1 MTTRRDFLLEGS
13 VAAIAAFPA
22 FTFVGPSHAADA
34 YSPPKK
40 SQGVLKGVRFDK
52 AKRVG
57 EKYAARFARWDALPA
72 SGKDPNCFK
81 VLLEIPNG
89 KQQPALYWDA
99 KMAVDADGASPE
111 VRKQSSGASQD
122 TSYHFAD
129 GTGLNAEVVPYFV
142 VPTYDDPTKVGPGRP
157 WEGSGDSFVADCH
170 LRHGNLGVVI
180 FGSKVC
186 GAIFGDEGPPT
197 KIGEAS
203 IRVHERIRR
212 LPLPWKGD
220 PAKKILKDASEERN
234 VLYFVFRDTFFDI
247 EKFGS
252 GKQKALG
259 EEVHKQGIAAFHD
272 FIKAQV

>member
-1 MTTRRDFLLEGS
+1 L
-13 VAAIAAFPA
+13 
-22 FTFVGPSHAADA
+22 
-34 YSPPKK
+34 
-40 SQGVLKGVRFDK
+40 LKGVRFDK
-52 AKRVG
+52 ANHVG

-72 SGKDPNCFK
+72 SGKDPNRFK

-89 KQQPALYWDA
+89 NQQPALYWDA

-111 VRKQSSGASQD
+111 VRKQSSGASKD
-122 TSYHFAD
+122 TSYHFSD

-142 VPTYDDPTKVGPGRP
+142 VPTFDDPAKVGPGRP
-157 WEGSGDSFVADCH
+157 WEGSGDSFVDDMH
-170 LRHGNLGVVI
+170 LRLGNLGVVI

-186 GAIFGDEGPPT
+186 GAIFGDEGPPM

-212 LPLPWKGD
+212 PPPPWKGD
-220 PAKKILKDASEERN
+220 PAKKILKDASEEEN
-234 VLYFVFRDTFFDI
+234 VLYLVFRDASRDI

-259 EEVHKQGIAAFHD
+259 EKTHKQGIAAFRD
-272 FIKAQV
+272 FVKAQV